1 MKLLPLALISLLF
14 FIFSIPGTN
23 ALRYLLAVILLVF
36 SIYNCY
42 SIGFDKVR
50 IILSNKY
57 SRGFFLGLLILTV
70 YILVHSIFIS
80 HEMYW
85 SLKELK
91 GHWLTPVLFLFLGI
105 LLAIISQRK
114 TLFTPSSL
122 ITAIFLGMFAHILYL
137 DIVALKDLYTFDNL
151 IYRYGGLTRSPVLAN
166 YLTNILTTFIVAELI
181 TRYRVQVRTLQ
192 VSNLFL
198 YIIFFLLLFSQVVEG
213 IRHGVI
219 SLFFSTIA
227 AIYFYYYQN
236 KRLPKKTKIF
246 TSIAIFLLLISPLIY
261 SLKFDNRWATLVET
275 IPIALDTETNK
286 FWQDRSQKLPVLS
299 DGRPVSASNYER
311 ISWAY
316 KGLEY
321 ISNNPIGIGF
331 GRNAFGH
338 SIQLNEGVDSARGKH
353 SHSSIIDFT
362 LGIGVIGLILWI
374 VTLLFL
380 LILFLKYF
388 KKSPNFY
395 SIIGFMLTSGFLLR
409 SVTDSNMRDH
419 MFQQFF
425 LLLGVI
431 IVLLLLETSTRNN
444 ETS

>member
-85 SLKELK
+85 SLKEFK

-137 DIVALKDLYTFDNL
+137 DIVALKALYTFDNL
-151 IYRYGGLTRSPVLAN
+151 ISRYGGLTGSPVLAN
-166 YLTNILTTFIVAELI
+166 YLTNILIALTFAELI
-181 TRYRVQVRTLQ
+181 SRHRINVRTLQ
-192 VSNLFL
+192 FSN
-198 YIIFFLLLFSQVVEG
+198 FFLIIILFILLFSQVVEG
-213 IRHGVI
+213 MRHGAI
-219 SLFFSTIA
+219 SLFFLGIA
-227 AIYFYYYQN
+227 VIYFYYYQN

-246 TSIAIFLLLISPLIY
+246 TSIAIFLLLIGPLIY
-261 SLKFDNRWATLVET
+261 SFKFDSRWATLIQT

-286 FWQDRSQKLPVLS
+286 FWQDRSQKIPKLP
-299 DGRPVSASNYER
+299 DGRQVSLSNYER
-311 ISWAY
+311 MAWIY

-321 ISNNPIGIGF
+321 ITKNPIGLGF

-338 SIQLNEGVDSARGKH
+338 SIQLNEGLDSARGMH
-353 SHSSIIDFT
+353 SHSSIIDLT
-362 LGIGVIGLILWI
+362 LGIGVLGLILWLVI
-374 VTLLFL
+374 LWYLLT
-380 LILFLKYF
+380 LFLKSF
-388 KKSPNFY
+388 IKSPNFY
-395 SIIGFMLTSGFLLR
+395 SISGFMLISGFFFR
-409 SVTDSNMRDH
+409 SLVDSNMRDH
-419 MFQQFF
+419 IFQQFF

-431 IVLLLLETSTRNN
+431 IVLLLYEKLTRKN
-444 ETS
+444 ESS